1 MASTAVPSISAIVD
15 RDAARKDEDQ
25 FYEIEAL
32 LLYISEAMDRAAK
45 SRKELVKL
53 DAPPHLIAAVE
64 TAETALRAE
73 FKRLIQSAHF
83 AAPQAGQ
90 DQLAV

>member
-1 MASTAVPSISAIVD
+1 MTSTTVPSITGTVN

-25 FYEIEAL
+25 FYEIESL

-45 SRKELVKL
+45 SRKELIRL
-53 DAPPHLIAAVE
+53 EAPAHLVAAVE

-83 AAPQAGQ
+83 AAPQQGQ
-90 DQLAV
+90 DRLAV